1 VTPSADIRIQVTE
14 TDPGTRAQAAIR
26 AGHHRLLCA
35 LRPKVALLTELRLG
49 SDAREAA
56 WDGLVDFCT
65 GTVRRHLSA
74 TDHALYTP
82 AADAA
87 ATRLLVRALRAVP
100 ATSTRRSTPCPAPM
114 TRMPWPPSLS
124 TRRQSSRLTWPW
136 NRPGCCLRSRPCR
149 APTSPPSSRFGRP
162 CSTATTSNPLPS
174 TSPRL
179 RSRGRPARVPAPP
192 RRACTERG
200 AGRGAGG
207 DAPAISPPSRS
218 RGGSACRGA
227 GGGR

>member
-1 VTPSADIRIQVTE
+1 VKEEWAVTPSADIRIQVTE

-87 ATRLLVRALRAVP
+87 ATRLLVRALRAVSGDLDEKIDALSRAHDADAVATLAQHTEAVLAAHLAVEQTGLLP
-100 ATSTRRSTPCPAPM
+100 ALAAVPGADLPALVSLWA
-114 TRMPWPPSLS
+114 TLLDGDRLEPP
-124 TRRQSSRLTWPW
+124 
-136 NRPGCCLRSRPCR
+136 
-149 APTSPPSSRFGRP
+149 AFDI
-162 CSTATTSNPLPS
+162 
-174 TSPRL
+174 
-179 RSRGRPARVPAPP
+179 
-192 RRACTERG
+192 TE
-200 AGRGAGG
+200 AA
-207 DAPAISPPSRS
+207 
-218 RGGSACRGA
+218 
-227 GGGR
+227 